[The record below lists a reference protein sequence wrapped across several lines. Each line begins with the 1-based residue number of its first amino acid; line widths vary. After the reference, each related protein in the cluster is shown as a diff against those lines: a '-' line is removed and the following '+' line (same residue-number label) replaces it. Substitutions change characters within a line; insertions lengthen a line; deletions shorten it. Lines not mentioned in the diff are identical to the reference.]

1 MQRHAGQC
9 FAYEERQ
16 GYIELVKSFKKKKK
30 KKVSWNK
37 EIVRNKLEF
46 ADECCWPISVFAW
59 MGKELINCLVLWNLF
74 HW

>member
-30 KKVSWNK
+30 KGQ
-37 EIVRNKLEF
+37 LEQGNS
-46 ADECCWPISVFAW
+46 EEQTGVCR
-59 MGKELINCLVLWNLF
+59 
-74 HW
+74 